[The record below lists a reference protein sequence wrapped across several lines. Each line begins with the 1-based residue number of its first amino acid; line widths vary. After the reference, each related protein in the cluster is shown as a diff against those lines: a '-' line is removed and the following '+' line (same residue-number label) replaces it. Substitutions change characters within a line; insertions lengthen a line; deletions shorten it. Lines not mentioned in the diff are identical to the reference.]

1 MSSNFEKD
9 IRERVFKFHQ
19 SYLFSRTGCS
29 RNHQAPA
36 LQARRHVDG
45 IVRVLHRER
54 LLCVQ
59 LCAEETDA
67 FTPRTGS
74 RYSASK
80 QNHRAANRIE
90 NVIITRLRQRI
101 IIALKRWKKAFF
113 SVMVHACQNR
123 QPRRWQSFVS
133 LAGRRDSLY
142 TLFL

>member
-1 MSSNFEKD
+1 MNEFSNFTSH
-9 IRERVFKFHQ
+9 IF
-19 SYLFSRTGCS
+19 FSRTRCS

-67 FTPRTGS
+67 LTSRTGS

-90 NVIITRLRQRI
+90 NVIITRLRRRI
-101 IIALKRWKKAFF
+101 IIALKRWEEKLFF
-113 SVMVHACQNR
+113 PVMVYACPNR

-133 LAGRRDSLY
+133 LAGRRNSLY